1 MYDKVKVM
9 EKYLIVIIVI
19 LLSLSSCRLA
29 LGSDDIPQD
38 EHANVQS
45 VEYVTLDCIDMFSIN
60 GKGYTTIKAS
70 LPVLVYNPN
79 LYTIDVIVNGSAIL
93 YIESHEEKGLY

>member
-1 MYDKVKVM
+1 MKNI
-9 EKYLIVIIVI
+9 LIILGFIII
-19 LLSLSSCRLA
+19 LSSCRLA
-29 LGSDDIPQD
+29 LGSDYIPQE

-79 LYTIDVIVNGSAIL
+79 LYSIDIMVSGSAIL

>member
-1 MYDKVKVM
+1 MKNIY
-9 EKYLIVIIVI
+9 IFI
-19 LLSLSSCRLA
+19 LLIFLLSSCRLA
-29 LGSDDIPQD
+29 LGSDDVPQE

-60 GKGYTTIKAS
+60 GKGYTNIKAS

-79 LYTIDVIVNGSAIL
+79 LYNIDVMVNGSAIL
-93 YIESHEEKGLY
+93 TLLPHEENELK